1 MKDEN
6 GFLTKSNIKKIL
18 LIAFLI
24 IIFFLGLQNITSVG
38 HALGKVW
45 DVVFPFVLGGAIAF
59 IFNVPIRQ
67 LETYV
72 FKKPFK
78 GRRLVSYL
86 ITLIIVL
93 GLIALAMSVVI
104 PRLVETGKSI
114 ARDYSNMGGTLEAVR
129 DRIVARFPASAD
141 LLNRLDLSYSALT
154 HYISNFFQGKSRPS
168 LVHSATGVVSS
179 VVNGVA
185 SFLIAFAFSIY
196 VLMAKEKLGRQV
208 RQIFYALLPE
218 RHADKWMEIG
228 SLTYTTFS
236 NFIRGQFLEACIL
249 GSMFLVTMLLLRLP
263 YALLISIVIAITA
276 LIPVFGAFLGATI
289 GALLILI
296 QSPKQMIIFLVL
308 FIILQQIEGKLI
320 YPHVVGGKVGLPS
333 VWVLFAITVGAK
345 INGVV
350 GMILFVPLCS
360 VLYALFREFILDR
373 LKKKKISPEKI
384 GDA

>member
-154 HYISNFFQGKSRPS
+154 HYISNFFQGKSRSS

-249 GSMFLVTMLLLRLP
+249 GSMFLVTMFLLRLP

>member
-154 HYISNFFQGKSRPS
+154 HYISNFFQGKSRSS